1 MIGEPR
7 LILAS
12 GSRAR
17 RDMLSAAGVT
27 FTVQA
32 ADIDEA
38 AMRSSLAAEHG
49 DDIVPPEDVAE
60 ILAIAKAEAV
70 SAIHPEAFVIGSD
83 QVLALHDEIFTKPE
97 DAAAAKAQLERL
109 RGATHRLYSA
119 VALVRGGEV
128 LFAEVDAAYLT
139 MRNFSDTFLAA
150 YLTRV
155 GDAVTSSVGAYQ
167 LESAGIQLF
176 EAVDGDYFTIL
187 GMPLLPL
194 LGELRR
200 QGVIA
205 D

>member
-1 MIGEPR
+1 MTSPR
-7 LILAS
+7 VVLAS

-17 RDMLSAAGVT
+17 REMLAAAGVT
-27 FTVQA
+27 FSVRA

-38 AMRSSLAAEHG
+38 AMRASLVAEHG

-70 SAIHPEAFVIGSD
+70 SALDPDALVIGAD
-83 QVLALHDEIFTKPE
+83 QVLAFHAEIFAKPG
-97 DAAAAKAQLERL
+97 DVATAATQLRRL

-119 VALVRGGEV
+119 VAVVRGGEMV
-128 LFAEVDAAYLT
+128 FAHVDTAYLT
-139 MRNFSDTFLAA
+139 MREFTDQFLES
-150 YLTRV
+150 YLS
-155 GDAVTSSVGAYQ
+155 GAGEEVTSTVGAYQ
-167 LESAGIQLF
+167 LEGAGIQLF
-176 EAVDGDYFTIL
+176 EAIDGDYFTIL

-200 QGVIA
+200 HGAIA